1 MANEVIY
8 KNVKRKVFDE
18 VSDLCEYGKEVCNPF
33 FTNVTVYYNGT
44 NLEGDMR
51 IEVKSGETSIY
62 KIMLQKVAEILSK
75 Y

>member
-1 MANEVIY
+1 MGNEVIY

-18 VSDLCEYGKEVCNPF
+18 VSDLCECKKEGRNPF
-33 FTNVTVYYNGT
+33 FTNVTVYYDGT
-44 NLEGDMR
+44 NLKGDMR
-51 IEVKSGETSIY
+51 IEVKAGESSLY